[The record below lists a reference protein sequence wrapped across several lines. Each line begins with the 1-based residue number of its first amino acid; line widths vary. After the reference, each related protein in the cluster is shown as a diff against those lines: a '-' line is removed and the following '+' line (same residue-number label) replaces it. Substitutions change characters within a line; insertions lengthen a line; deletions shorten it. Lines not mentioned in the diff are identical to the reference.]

1 MTNSRTESAP
11 GSPPAGSAL
20 LRTLVDNWWLL
31 LLRGIVAIAFGA
43 AAFAWPGLTLLM
55 LTYLWGAYALN
66 DGIFALW
73 AVATGQGGE
82 LVPRWWLV
90 VFGATSIVAGLL
102 TFFWPGMTTLLLL
115 IFIAGWA
122 LATGVLQIWGA
133 IQVRKEIESEW
144 MLALAGLLSIAFGLY
159 LITQPD
165 MGAKAVVWS
174 IAWFSVLVGCTYVAL
189 AFRLKRHLMPA

>member
-1 MTNSRTESAP
+1 M
-11 GSPPAGSAL
+11 
-20 LRTLVDNWWLL
+20 
-31 LLRGIVAIAFGA
+31 
-43 AAFAWPGLTLLM
+43 
-55 LTYLWGAYALN
+55 
-66 DGIFALW
+66 
-73 AVATGQGGE
+73 
-82 LVPRWWLV
+82 VPRWWLV
-90 VFGATSIVAGLL
+90 VFGIASIVAGLL
-102 TFFWPGMTTLLLL
+102 MFFWPGMTTLLLL

-174 IAWFSVLVGCTYVAL
+174 ISWFAVLVGCTYVAL
-189 AFRLKRHLMPA
+189 AFRLKRHLSPA